1 MTKREGITFRYSI
14 SFKQNVVKEVEN
26 GTSIGEVCRKYGI
39 KGGSTVQQWIK
50 KMGKSE
56 LLNKVVEIKTMGE
69 RDRTKELEN
78 QVKELKIA
86 LAESVIAQRCLE
98 SLIAQANENYQTDL
112 KKSFGS
118 PFVKN

>member
-1 MTKREGITFRYSI
+1 
-14 SFKQNVVKEVEN
+14 
-26 GTSIGEVCRKYGI
+26 
-39 KGGSTVQQWIK
+39 
-50 KMGKSE
+50 MGKSE

-98 SLIAQANENYQTDL
+98 SLIVQANENYQTDL